1 MASGFG
7 YRTDPFTKARKMH
20 EGMDFTA
27 KIGTPIYATDGIV
40 AQADNRASGYGNHIV
55 IRHGYGYETLYG
67 HLSKYNSKA
76 GQKVKQGT

>member
-27 KIGTPIYATDGIV
+27 KIGPIYATGDGIV
-40 AQADNRASGYGNHIV
+40 AQADNRASGYGIISLLARLW
-55 IRHGYGYETLYG
+55 IRNFISFE
-67 HLSKYNSKA
+67 
-76 GQKVKQGT
+76 QIQ